1 MALIADIFLIAGA
14 LGAAFYC
21 LILSRKLNQFRNLE
35 TGVGG
40 AISNLSREVNEMTR
54 ALERA
59 NSEAQASTSSLDE
72 SAKRA
77 EQASNELRQLLERVA
92 EISPVSSDIPP
103 PTRADVA
110 QPTFRRRKLVA
121 ARMEAGE

>member
-40 AISNLSREVNEMTR
+40 AISNLSREVSEMTR

-77 EQASNELRQLLERVA
+77 EQASNELRKLLERVA

-103 PTRADVA
+103 PTAVVSIF
-110 QPTFRRRKLVA
+110 PP
-121 ARMEAGE
+121 GNS

>member
-21 LILSRKLNQFRNLE
+21 FVLSRKLNQFRSME

-40 AISNLSREVNEMTR
+40 AISSLSAQVSEMTR
-54 ALERA
+54 ALESA
-59 NSEAQASTSSLDE
+59 KSEAHISTSSLND
-72 SAKRA
+72 SARRA
-77 EQASNELRQLLERVA
+77 EEAATELRTLLERVPESGPA
-92 EISPVSSDIPP
+92 PQEHSAT
-103 PTRADVA
+103 TRPEA
-110 QPTFRRRKLVA
+110 QPTFRRRRPMA